1 MKITSNF
8 YVKFVRYSPK
18 TSLGGQ
24 SAVKRS
30 SRLRDPE
37 VAAKHKA
44 FLQKVVTATNGSMDT
59 YLSQENMETE
69 DSGSAQGLKRKL
81 STTSKGPDGNLDEA
95 SNNKR
100 RKSSRTSNSGGSGV
114 SVTRLVDIVL
124 VIIWSIF
131 PCHSDFT

>member
-1 MKITSNF
+1 M
-8 YVKFVRYSPK
+8 
-18 TSLGGQ
+18 
-24 SAVKRS
+24 KRS

-59 YLSQENMETE
+59 YLSQENMEVE
-69 DSGSAQGLKRKL
+69 DSGSVQGLKRKL
-81 STTSKGPDGNLDEA
+81 STTSKGSDGNLDEA

-131 PCHSDFT
+131 PSPF